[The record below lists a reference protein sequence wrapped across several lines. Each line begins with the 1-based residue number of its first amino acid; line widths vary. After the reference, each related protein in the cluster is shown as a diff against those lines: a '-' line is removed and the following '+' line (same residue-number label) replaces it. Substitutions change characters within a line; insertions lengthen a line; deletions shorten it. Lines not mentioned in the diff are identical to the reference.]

1 MLAVKIDNPE
11 MESKFKQYAIEH
23 KRAIEDVVNDA
34 MKLFLDMNKKEDKL
48 VYTKKDP
55 MKHISSI
62 SYDYDD
68 SEDLS
73 DVKPFSHIED
83 SAKYIHDLRREKRN

>member
-34 MKLFLDMNKKEDKL
+34 MKLFLDMNKKEDQI
-48 VYTKKDP
+48 VFAKKDP

-62 SYDYDD
+62 SCDNDG
-68 SEDLS
+68 EDLS

-83 SAKYIHDLRREKRN
+83 SAKYIHGLRREKRN

>member
-11 MESKFKQYAIEH
+11 MENKFKQYAIEH
-23 KRAIEDVVNDA
+23 KRAIEDVMNDA
-34 MKLFLDMNKKEDKL
+34 MKLFLDMNKKEDQIFF
-48 VYTKKDP
+48 VKKDP
-55 MKHISSI
+55 MKHIGSI
-62 SYDYDD
+62 SYDD

-83 SAKYIHDLRREKRN
+83 SAKYIHDLRRAKKVK